1 MSTDSIRTASQD
13 TERLARAQAALREA
27 GLRAL
32 VCRMPENLVMLAGY
46 WPVIGRSAVVVPAE
60 GEPVLVAPAMER
72 EALERAL
79 VGDIRT
85 FPVWKLDDPAPDE
98 SLERLLADALAACG
112 ASGEG
117 RRVGVDGFAEDVS
130 PTQKVLEPWGPAPAA
145 RDLVAR
151 ALRGAEAV
159 DATALLTSLRAR
171 KTPTEVERIRT
182 ACEIGAMGLKA
193 FFEAVAP
200 GRREHEIAAEVERA
214 VLLGGTGYKGTRHAR
229 AQAVVFSGEARLQEF
244 GWGFALTSD
253 REIQPGDVV
262 MLELSVVAD
271 GYYADLTRVRVA
283 GRAFDAAREAH
294 AAVLEAYRAALAAVK
309 PGATCASVDAA
320 ARRVLDR
327 AGLGAAFIHHTG
339 HGLGF
344 HYHEGVPFL
353 HPAVNDPLAP
363 GMITSVEP
371 GVYGPGYG
379 GIRLEDDVL
388 VTEQG
393 AEVLSRFTLDLE

>member
-1 MSTDSIRTASQD
+1 DSRTASHD
-13 TERLARAQAALREA
+13 AERLARTQTALREA

-32 VCRMPENLVMLAGY
+32 VCRMPENIVMLASY
-46 WPVIGRSAVVVPAE
+46 WPVIGRSSVVVPAE
-60 GEPVLVAPAMER
+60 GNPVLVAPAMEQ

-79 VGDIRT
+79 VGDVRT
-85 FPVWKLDDPAPDE
+85 FPVWKLDDPAPDD
-98 SLERLLADALAACG
+98 SLERLLADALDECG

-117 RRVGVDGFAEDVS
+117 LRVGVDGYAEDVS
-130 PTQKVLEPWGPAPAA
+130 STQKVLEPWGPSPAA
-145 RDLVAR
+145 RDLVMR

-159 DATALLTSLRAR
+159 DASDLLSALRAR
-171 KTPTEVERIRT
+171 KTPTEVDRIRT
-182 ACEIGAMGLKA
+182 AAEIGVMGLTA

-200 GRREHEIAAEVERA
+200 GRREHEIAADVERA
-214 VLLGGTGYKGTRHAR
+214 VLVGGIGYRGTRHAR

-244 GWGFALTSD
+244 GWGFGLTSD
-253 REIQPGDVV
+253 RRIQPGDVV

-271 GYYADLTRVRVA
+271 GYYADLTRVRVS
-283 GRAFDAAREAH
+283 GRASDTVREVH

-309 PGATCASVDAA
+309 PGAACSSVDAA

-353 HPAVNDPLAP
+353 HPDVNGPLAP
-363 GMITSVEP
+363 GMVTSVEP

-388 VTEQG
+388 VTE
-393 AEVLSRFTLDLE
+393 